1 MNTYDDGVY
10 GVRMRKWFGLGPKGG
25 GEGIP
30 FVPGS
35 VATENLEIAVRY
47 GAGGFYLG
55 TNNPGTIS
63 HVEKWFPQG
72 PIQIKKIGVFVCS
85 TLLNASEGKMR
96 FNFLTRGA
104 SASVVG
110 TIVMS
115 TATVA
120 EGAFA
125 SKVALTTT
133 KCKAGEYLTI
143 QSCESVTTG
152 GTERKATTTGRPAFF
167 VDYLP
172 LYDPA
177 RWGG

>member
-1 MNTYDDGVY
+1 
-10 GVRMRKWFGLGPKGG
+10 MRKWFGLGSKWG
-25 GEGIP
+25 GENNYPII
-30 FVPGS
+30 PGS
-35 VATENLEIAVRY
+35 YATITLEQFVNY
-47 GAGGFYLG
+47 GRCGGFYLA

-104 SASVVG
+104 SASVIG

-115 TATVA
+115 SATVA
-120 EGAFA
+120 EAAFA

-143 QSCESVTTG
+143 QSCESVTNA

>member
-1 MNTYDDGVY
+1 MNTYDDNVY
-10 GVRMRKWFGLGPKGG
+10 GTRMRKWFGLGPKWG

-30 FVPGS
+30 FVIGS
-35 VATENLEIAVRY
+35 QATQNLEIACRY

-55 TNNPGTIS
+55 THDPGTIS

-85 TLLNASEGKMR
+85 TLLNASEGKMQFR
-96 FNFLTRGA
+96 FLTRGG
-104 SASVVG
+104 SASVIG
-110 TIVMS
+110 TVVMAS
-115 TATVA
+115 ATVA
-120 EGAFA
+120 ESVFA

-143 QSCESVTTG
+143 QSYEPKTNT
-152 GTERKATTTGRPAFF
+152 GTEVKATTTGRPAFF
-167 VDYLP
+167 VDYVP
-172 LYDPA
+172 LFDPA